1 MKRST
6 GAMTLSRASRMRTD
20 LKLKCLPLSDR
31 LQSAET
37 AKQRKRENERER
49 ERARRSTRPES
60 SKLSADA
67 LWHSTQAIALDDR
80 RLVVVYSVEWDAGF
94 VDGERWEFAVCR
106 KHKDC
111 RKLAQFG
118 KWSLVDMFNAY
129 LERNHIWL
137 QSKIYLFWKCVPQDV
152 VLWQQQEYIVGHC
165 MKNTIPQQTYQAH
178 VNQTANINK
187 HCIMTQRSTFIC
199 SLAACQ
205 TERESERG
213 ATTTDFSRIT

>member
-1 MKRST
+1 MLMLETEKLLHFSSQLKMKRST

-94 VDGERWEFAVCR
+94 VDGER
-106 KHKDC
+106 
-111 RKLAQFG
+111 
-118 KWSLVDMFNAY
+118 
-129 LERNHIWL
+129 
-137 QSKIYLFWKCVPQDV
+137 
-152 VLWQQQEYIVGHC
+152 
-165 MKNTIPQQTYQAH
+165 
-178 VNQTANINK
+178 
-187 HCIMTQRSTFIC
+187 
-199 SLAACQ
+199 
-205 TERESERG
+205 
-213 ATTTDFSRIT
+213 